1 MPDRVLPALVSCPVV
16 GVVLGD
22 VGVDAGQ
29 GELLV
34 PSLGDC
40 LHYQLGIREGWL
52 GLILEYKTSMIVIT
66 CTCYQYIILVSN
78 SRKAILWSPYR
89 LGWRVERI
97 RWVGRGKMM
106 VQTTPTI
113 ASHGI
118 LHKFI
123 G

>member
-40 LHYQLGIREGWL
+40 LHYQLGIGEGWL
-52 GLILEYKTSMIVIT
+52 GLILEYKPLMIVI
-66 CTCYQYIILVSN
+66 TCYQYIIL
-78 SRKAILWSPYR
+78 I
-89 LGWRVERI
+89 
-97 RWVGRGKMM
+97 
-106 VQTTPTI
+106 
-113 ASHGI
+113 
-118 LHKFI
+118 
-123 G
+123 